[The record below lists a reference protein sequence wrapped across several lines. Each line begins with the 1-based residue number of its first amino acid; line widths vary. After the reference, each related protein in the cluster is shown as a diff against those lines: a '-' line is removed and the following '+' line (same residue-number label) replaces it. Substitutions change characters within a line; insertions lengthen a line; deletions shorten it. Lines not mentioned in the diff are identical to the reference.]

1 MDSSVGTSLVRGV
14 WAAMAIAVIIVA
26 LRVYA
31 KIKIHQFRADDV
43 LMIISMILAVI
54 ATVFLNLS
62 VHHGFGRNLEV
73 MIEEGYSSDVH
84 AVLKYIAIQVPIV
97 TISTTIAR
105 CAFILYLLAILGNNK
120 TYRYALWTVMIWQ
133 LAGNIVSAVLPL
145 SICRNVNIL
154 WDWTVQNPNCG
165 NTIAVIQFAY
175 YSNSANSACDLFL
188 AVFPTLI
195 FWNLNLKMRVKIG
208 LIVLLSLGIIAMV
221 ASIIKTTK
229 LTSVPG
235 VTNLGATG
243 GLELFRWGYVE
254 NSIIIITSS
263 VPCIRP
269 LIMSSV
275 RKFSSRGYSRSYELT
290 GPQTGQRRT
299 GHEETLQTR
308 RNRSR
313 FTNKNDTI
321 DDTGS
326 VERILSPGN
335 GHVNTTVSG
344 RRDSPT
350 HEEQGITKFVEI
362 SVISGDQFDRRNP

>member
-1 MDSSVGTSLVRGV
+1 
-14 WAAMAIAVIIVA
+14 
-26 LRVYA
+26 
-31 KIKIHQFRADDV
+31 
-43 LMIISMILAVI
+43 
-54 ATVFLNLS
+54 
-62 VHHGFGRNLEV
+62 
-73 MIEEGYSSDVH
+73 
-84 AVLKYIAIQVPIV
+84 
-97 TISTTIAR
+97 
-105 CAFILYLLAILGNNK
+105 
-120 TYRYALWTVMIWQ
+120 
-133 LAGNIVSAVLPL
+133 
-145 SICRNVNIL
+145 
-154 WDWTVQNPNCG
+154 
-165 NTIAVIQFAY
+165 
-175 YSNSANSACDLFL
+175 
-188 AVFPTLI
+188 
-195 FWNLNLKMRVKIG
+195 
-208 LIVLLSLGIIAMV
+208 MV

-254 NSIIIITSS
+254 NAIIIITSS

-299 GHEETLQTR
+299 GHDDTAQTR

-313 FTNKNDTI
+313 FTNKNGTI

-326 VERILSPGN
+326 VERILDPSN
-335 GHVNTTVSG
+335 GHVNTTTTVSG